1 MEKVLIKRHDAIKKV
16 WVKLMGNTK
25 HHIPFMHCSS
35 QLKICFGQ
43 TISRHCY
50 CPLIFKH
57 TEVRFTYFSALLCM
71 LYLKHIKTQDIT
83 SNKYL
88 PLASAYVMYYRR
100 KYLSLH
106 GICNN

>member
-1 MEKVLIKRHDAIKKV
+1 
-16 WVKLMGNTK
+16 
-25 HHIPFMHCSS
+25 
-35 QLKICFGQ
+35 
-43 TISRHCY
+43 
-50 CPLIFKH
+50 
-57 TEVRFTYFSALLCM
+57 M
-71 LYLKHIKTQDIT
+71 LYLKHIKTQDIA